1 MGKKGTA
8 ERGKSKKALQKA
20 RVLKA
25 EASKVAS
32 ASKKADRA
40 AKREAKKA
48 AARKRGKQTK
58 DEDAEFDAQCA
69 LLGVRVNVV
78 KGDGNCMFRS
88 IADQLEGN
96 PQEHATYR

>member
-25 EASKVAS
+25 EAGKVAS

-58 DEDAEFDAQCA
+58 DEDAE
-69 LLGVRVNVV
+69 VRG
-78 KGDGNCMFRS
+78 KPPAAPRRACR
-88 IADQLEGN
+88 
-96 PQEHATYR
+96 RRC